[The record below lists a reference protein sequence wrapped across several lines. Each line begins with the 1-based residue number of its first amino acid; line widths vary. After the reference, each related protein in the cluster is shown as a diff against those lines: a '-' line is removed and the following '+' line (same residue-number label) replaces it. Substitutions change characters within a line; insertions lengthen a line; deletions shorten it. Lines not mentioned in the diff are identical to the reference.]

1 MKINISDFK
10 IVNFSKSDFIQPL
23 RATYTINHHNV
34 DWDFIKSFDSVSIM
48 LYHKTKD
55 SFIFVKQFRAP
66 LYYHENCKDYELGF
80 SVELCSGIIDKNKSL
95 EEIALDEC
103 VEELGFKPK
112 KLIYI
117 DKFYTGFGSGV
128 SIQHLFFAE
137 ISDDDIVGIGGG
149 VDNGEFIES
158 VWVSLSEY
166 DEFFAKNKRSA
177 LIDYANLWFRFVY
190 KNNS

>member
-10 IVNFSKSDFIQPL
+10 IVEFKKSDFIKPL
-23 RATYTINHHNV
+23 RASFVINEHKV

-48 LYHKTKD
+48 LYHESKD

-66 LYYHENCKDYELGF
+66 LYYYENCKDYESGF

-103 VEELGFKPK
+103 IEELGFKPK
-112 KLIYI
+112 KLVYI
-117 DKFYTGFGSGV
+117 NKFYTGFGSGV
-128 SIQHLFFAE
+128 NTQHLFFARV
-137 ISDDDIVGIGGG
+137 SDDDIVGVGGG
-149 VDNGEFIES
+149 VDNGEFIKS
-158 VWVSLSEY
+158 VYVKINEY

-177 LIDYANLWFRFVY
+177 LIDYANLWFRYIY
-190 KNNS
+190 KK